1 MQLPFLELHR
11 DGLLKAR
18 VQINFLHMETDPA
31 LPGLKQR
38 LLNQFQFFGDDM
50 LMTGGIGEFV
60 AQGLGPTWQQAA
72 RLVGQ
77 AGWRAEVH
85 SLSTNDFMTEISG
98 YEASST
104 RSSPSP
110 TSAG

>member
-60 AQGLGPTWQQAA
+60 AAGRSA
-72 RLVGQ
+72 RPG
-77 AGWRAEVH
+77 RRRR
-85 SLSTNDFMTEISG
+85 
-98 YEASST
+98 ASSARPAGGPRCT
-104 RSSPSP
+104 R
-110 TSAG
+110 